1 MSSQNISIRPLT
13 RCNSTRSNLKT
24 MAKTKS
30 PLVLL
35 LSGPN
40 LNLLGQRQPE
50 IYGSDSLADHVR
62 RVTEVAKQ
70 NGLEIE
76 HLSAQGVAEIVEAIH
91 SARGRCAAIIINPGA
106 LTHFAWS
113 LHDAL
118 ASFEGP
124 VVEVHLSNPTTRE
137 PWRHE
142 SVVAP
147 VASGSISGFGAQ
159 SYLLAVHAVAAL
171 LTKKK

>member
-1 MSSQNISIRPLT
+1 MVKADAQT
-13 RCNSTRSNLKT
+13 V
-24 MAKTKS
+24 
-30 PLVLL
+30 LV

-50 IYGSDSLADHVR
+50 IYGTDSLDDHMQ
-62 RVTEVAKQ
+62 RVVQTAQ
-70 NGLEIE
+70 HLGLQIEIV
-76 HLSAQGVAEIVEAIH
+76 SAQGVAELVTAVH

-118 ASFEGP
+118 ASFAGP
-124 VVEVHLSNPTTRE
+124 IVEVHLSNPATRE
-137 PWRHE
+137 TWRHE

-147 VASGSISGFGAQ
+147 VASGSIAGFGAD
-159 SYLLAVHAVAAL
+159 SYVFAVHAIATL
-171 LTKKK
+171 LAKKK

>member
-1 MSSQNISIRPLT
+1 
-13 RCNSTRSNLKT
+13 
-24 MAKTKS
+24 MAKS
-30 PLVLL
+30 NSQLVLV

-40 LNLLGQRQPE
+40 LNLLGQRQSE
-50 IYGSDSLADHVR
+50 IYGTDTLQDHMR
-62 RVTEVAKQ
+62 RVEETATQ
-70 NGLEIE
+70 LGLQIE
-76 HLSAQGVAEIVEAIH
+76 TVSAQGVAEIVEAIH

-118 ASFEGP
+118 ASFTGP
-124 VVEVHLSNPTTRE
+124 IVEVHLSNPTTRE

-147 VASGSISGFGAQ
+147 VASGSIAGFGAD
-159 SYLLAVHAVAAL
+159 SYVFAVRAVATL
-171 LTKKK
+171 LDKKK

>member
-1 MSSQNISIRPLT
+1 MVKSSAPT
-13 RCNSTRSNLKT
+13 V
-24 MAKTKS
+24 
-30 PLVLL
+30 LV

-50 IYGSDSLADHVR
+50 IYGTDSLDDHMR
-62 RVTEVAKQ
+62 RVTQTAQ
-70 NGLEIE
+70 QLGLLIE
-76 HLSAQGVAEIVEAIH
+76 TVSAQGVAELVTAIH

-118 ASFEGP
+118 ASFAGP
-124 VVEVHLSNPTTRE
+124 IVEVHLSNPTTRE

-147 VASGSISGFGAQ
+147 VASGSIAGFGAD
-159 SYLLAVHAVAAL
+159 SYVFAVHAIATL
-171 LTKKK
+171 LAKKK

>member
-1 MSSQNISIRPLT
+1 
-13 RCNSTRSNLKT
+13 
-24 MAKTKS
+24 MAKS
-30 PLVLL
+30 NSQLVLVL
-35 LSGPN
+35 GGPN

-50 IYGSDSLADHVR
+50 IYGTDSLQDHMR
-62 RVTEVAKQ
+62 RVEETATQ
-70 NGLEIE
+70 LGLQIE
-76 HLSAQGVAEIVEAIH
+76 TVSAQGVAEIVEAIH

-118 ASFEGP
+118 ASFAGP
-124 VVEVHLSNPTTRE
+124 IVEVHLSNPTTRE

-147 VASGSISGFGAQ
+147 VASGSIAGFGAD
-159 SYLLAVHAVAAL
+159 SYVFAVHAVATL
-171 LTKKK
+171 LDKKK

>member
-1 MSSQNISIRPLT
+1 
-13 RCNSTRSNLKT
+13 
-24 MAKTKS
+24 MAKS
-30 PLVLL
+30 SAQVVLI

-50 IYGSDSLADHVR
+50 IYGTASLEDHMR
-62 RVTEVAKQ
+62 RVDEVAKQ
-70 NGLEIE
+70 LGLQTEQV
-76 HLSAQGVAEIVEAIH
+76 SAQSAAELVEAIH

-118 ASFEGP
+118 AAFTGP
-124 VVEVHLSNPTTRE
+124 IVEVHLSNPTTRE

-147 VASGSISGFGAQ
+147 VASGSIAGFGAE
-159 SYLLAVHAVAAL
+159 SYVFAVHAVATL
-171 LTKKK
+171 LAKRK

>member
-1 MSSQNISIRPLT
+1 MVKPDAQT
-13 RCNSTRSNLKT
+13 V
-24 MAKTKS
+24 
-30 PLVLL
+30 LV

-50 IYGSDSLADHVR
+50 IYGTDSLDDHMQ
-62 RVTEVAKQ
+62 RVVQTAQ
-70 NGLEIE
+70 HLGLQIEIV
-76 HLSAQGVAEIVEAIH
+76 SAQGVAELVTAVH

-118 ASFEGP
+118 ASFAGP
-124 VVEVHLSNPTTRE
+124 IVEVHLSNPATRE
-137 PWRHE
+137 TWRHE

-147 VASGSISGFGAQ
+147 VASGSIAGFGAD
-159 SYLLAVHAVAAL
+159 SYVFAVHAIATL
-171 LTKKK
+171 LAKKK

>member
-1 MSSQNISIRPLT
+1 
-13 RCNSTRSNLKT
+13 
-24 MAKTKS
+24 MAKS
-30 PLVLL
+30 NSQLVLV

-50 IYGSDSLADHVR
+50 IYGTDTLQDHMR
-62 RVTEVAKQ
+62 RVEETATQ
-70 NGLEIE
+70 LGLQIE
-76 HLSAQGVAEIVEAIH
+76 TVSAQGVAEIVEAIH

-118 ASFEGP
+118 ASFTGP
-124 VVEVHLSNPTTRE
+124 IVEVHLSNPTTRE

-147 VASGSISGFGAQ
+147 VASGSIAGFGAD
-159 SYLLAVHAVAAL
+159 SYVFAVRAVATL
-171 LTKKK
+171 LDRKK

>member
-1 MSSQNISIRPLT
+1 
-13 RCNSTRSNLKT
+13 
-24 MAKTKS
+24 MAKS
-30 PLVLL
+30 NSQLVLV

-50 IYGSDSLADHVR
+50 IYGTDSLKDHMR
-62 RVTEVAKQ
+62 RVEETATQ
-70 NGLEIE
+70 LGLQIE
-76 HLSAQGVAEIVEAIH
+76 TVSAQGVAEIVEAIH

-118 ASFEGP
+118 ASFAGP
-124 VVEVHLSNPTTRE
+124 IVEVHLSNPTTRE

-147 VASGSISGFGAQ
+147 VASGSIAGFGAD
-159 SYLLAVHAVAAL
+159 SYVFAVRAVATL
-171 LTKKK
+171 LDRKK

>member
-1 MSSQNISIRPLT
+1 
-13 RCNSTRSNLKT
+13 
-24 MAKTKS
+24 MAKTNMQTV
-30 PLVLL
+30 LV

-50 IYGSDSLADHVR
+50 IYGTDSLQDHMR
-62 RVTEVAKQ
+62 RVAETA
-70 NGLEIE
+70 E
-76 HLSAQGVAEIVEAIH
+76 HLGLQIEIVGAQGVAELVEAIH

-118 ASFEGP
+118 ASFAGP
-124 VVEVHLSNPTTRE
+124 IVEVHLSNPATRE

-147 VASGSISGFGAQ
+147 VSSGSIAGFGAD
-159 SYLLAVHAVAAL
+159 SYVFAVHAVATL
-171 LTKKK
+171 LARKK

>member
-1 MSSQNISIRPLT
+1 
-13 RCNSTRSNLKT
+13 
-24 MAKTKS
+24 MAKS
-30 PLVLL
+30 NSQLVLV

-50 IYGSDSLADHVR
+50 IYGTDSLQDHMR
-62 RVTEVAKQ
+62 RVEETATPL
-70 NGLEIE
+70 GLQIE
-76 HLSAQGVAEIVEAIH
+76 TVSAQGVAEIVEAIH

-118 ASFEGP
+118 ASFAGP
-124 VVEVHLSNPTTRE
+124 IVEVHLSNPTTRE

-147 VASGSISGFGAQ
+147 VASGSIAGFGAD
-159 SYLLAVHAVAAL
+159 SYVFAVRAVATL
-171 LTKKK
+171 LDRKK

>member
-1 MSSQNISIRPLT
+1 
-13 RCNSTRSNLKT
+13 
-24 MAKTKS
+24 MAKS
-30 PLVLL
+30 NSQLVLV

-50 IYGSDSLADHVR
+50 IYGTDSLQDHMR
-62 RVTEVAKQ
+62 RVEETATQ
-70 NGLEIE
+70 LGLQIE
-76 HLSAQGVAEIVEAIH
+76 TVSAQGVAEIVEAIH

-118 ASFEGP
+118 ASFAGP
-124 VVEVHLSNPTTRE
+124 IVEVHLSNPTTRE
-137 PWRHE
+137 SWRHE

-147 VASGSISGFGAQ
+147 VASGSIAGFGAD
-159 SYLLAVHAVAAL
+159 SYVFAVRAVATL
-171 LTKKK
+171 LDKKK

>member
-1 MSSQNISIRPLT
+1 
-13 RCNSTRSNLKT
+13 
-24 MAKTKS
+24 MAKS
-30 PLVLL
+30 NSQLVLV

-50 IYGSDSLADHVR
+50 IYGTDSLQDHMR
-62 RVTEVAKQ
+62 RVEETATQ
-70 NGLEIE
+70 LGLQIE
-76 HLSAQGVAEIVEAIH
+76 TVSAQGVAEIVEAIH
-91 SARGRCAAIIINPGA
+91 SARGRCVAIIINPGA

-118 ASFEGP
+118 ASFAGP
-124 VVEVHLSNPTTRE
+124 IVEVHLSNPTTRE

-147 VASGSISGFGAQ
+147 VASGSIAGFGAD
-159 SYLLAVHAVAAL
+159 SYVFAVRAVATL
-171 LTKKK
+171 LDRKK

>member
-1 MSSQNISIRPLT
+1 
-13 RCNSTRSNLKT
+13 
-24 MAKTKS
+24 MAKS
-30 PLVLL
+30 NSQLVLV

-50 IYGSDSLADHVR
+50 IYGTDSLQDHMR
-62 RVTEVAKQ
+62 RVEETATQ
-70 NGLEIE
+70 LGLQIE
-76 HLSAQGVAEIVEAIH
+76 TVSAQGVAEIVEAIH

-118 ASFEGP
+118 ASFAGP
-124 VVEVHLSNPTTRE
+124 IVEVHLSNPTTRE

-147 VASGSISGFGAQ
+147 VASGSIAGFGAD
-159 SYLLAVHAVAAL
+159 SYVFAVRAVATL
-171 LTKKK
+171 LDRKK

>member
-1 MSSQNISIRPLT
+1 M
-13 RCNSTRSNLKT
+13 
-24 MAKTKS
+24 TKS
-30 PLVLL
+30 STQTVLV

-40 LNLLGQRQPE
+40 LNLLGERQPE
-50 IYGSDSLADHVR
+50 IYGTDSLADHMR
-62 RVTEVAKQ
+62 RVADTASHL
-70 NGLEIE
+70 GLQIE
-76 HLSAQGVAEIVEAIH
+76 LVSAQGVAELIEAIH

-118 ASFEGP
+118 ASFAGP
-124 VVEVHLSNPTTRE
+124 IIEVHLSNPTTRE

-147 VASGSISGFGAQ
+147 VASGSIAGFGAD
-159 SYLLAVHAVAAL
+159 SYVFAVHAVATL
-171 LTKKK
+171 LAKKK

>member
-1 MSSQNISIRPLT
+1 MVAKK
-13 RCNSTRSNLKT
+13 NSRKI
-24 MAKTKS
+24 
-30 PLVLL
+30 LV

-50 IYGSDSLADHVR
+50 IYGTDSLADHMR
-62 RVTEVAKQ
+62 RVDETAKQ
-70 NGLEIE
+70 LGLTTQKV
-76 HLSAQGVAEIVEAIH
+76 SAQSAAELVAAIH
-91 SARGRCAAIIINPGA
+91 DARETCDAIIINPGA

-118 ASFEGP
+118 ASFAGP
-124 VVEVHLSNPTTRE
+124 VIEVHLSNPSSRE

-147 VASGSISGFGAQ
+147 VASGTIAGFGAN
-159 SYLLAVHAVAAL
+159 SYVFAVHAVATL
-171 LTKKK
+171 LATGK

>member
-1 MSSQNISIRPLT
+1 
-13 RCNSTRSNLKT
+13 
-24 MAKTKS
+24 MAKS
-30 PLVLL
+30 NSQLVLV

-50 IYGSDSLADHVR
+50 IYGTDTLQDHMR
-62 RVTEVAKQ
+62 RVEETATQ
-70 NGLEIE
+70 LGLQIE
-76 HLSAQGVAEIVEAIH
+76 TVSAQGVAEIVEAIH

-118 ASFEGP
+118 ASFAGP
-124 VVEVHLSNPTTRE
+124 IVEVHLSNPTTRE

-147 VASGSISGFGAQ
+147 VASGSIAGFGAD
-159 SYLLAVHAVAAL
+159 SYVFAVRAVATL
-171 LTKKK
+171 LDKKK

>member
-1 MSSQNISIRPLT
+1 MVKADAQT
-13 RCNSTRSNLKT
+13 V
-24 MAKTKS
+24 
-30 PLVLL
+30 LV

-50 IYGSDSLADHVR
+50 IYGTDSLDDHMQ
-62 RVTEVAKQ
+62 RVVQTAQ
-70 NGLEIE
+70 HLGLQIEIV
-76 HLSAQGVAEIVEAIH
+76 SAQGVAELVTAVH

-118 ASFEGP
+118 ASFAGP
-124 VVEVHLSNPTTRE
+124 IVEVHLSNPATRE
-137 PWRHE
+137 TWRHE

-147 VASGSISGFGAQ
+147 VASGSIAGFGAD
-159 SYLLAVHAVAAL
+159 SFVFAVHAIATL
-171 LTKKK
+171 LAKKK

>member
-1 MSSQNISIRPLT
+1 
-13 RCNSTRSNLKT
+13 
-24 MAKTKS
+24 MAKS
-30 PLVLL
+30 NSQLVLV

-50 IYGSDSLADHVR
+50 IYGTDTLQDHMR
-62 RVTEVAKQ
+62 RVEETATQ
-70 NGLEIE
+70 LGLQIE
-76 HLSAQGVAEIVEAIH
+76 TVSAQGVAEIVEAIH

-118 ASFEGP
+118 ASFAGP
-124 VVEVHLSNPTTRE
+124 IVEVHLSNPTTRE

-147 VASGSISGFGAQ
+147 VASGSIAGFGAD
-159 SYLLAVHAVAAL
+159 SYVFAVRAVATL
-171 LTKKK
+171 LDRKK

>member
-1 MSSQNISIRPLT
+1 
-13 RCNSTRSNLKT
+13 
-24 MAKTKS
+24 MAKS
-30 PLVLL
+30 NSQLVLV

-50 IYGSDSLADHVR
+50 IYGTDSLQDHMR
-62 RVTEVAKQ
+62 RVEETATQ
-70 NGLEIE
+70 LGLQIE
-76 HLSAQGVAEIVEAIH
+76 TVSAQGVAEIVEAIH

-118 ASFEGP
+118 ASFAGP
-124 VVEVHLSNPTTRE
+124 IVEVHLSNPTTRE

-147 VASGSISGFGAQ
+147 VASGSIAGFGAD
-159 SYLLAVHAVAAL
+159 SYVFAVHAVATL
-171 LTKKK
+171 LDKKK